1 VSYLEVDGKR
11 FKTSEITRVV
21 LHSSTWWTLRD
32 EEWWVEVHLVPSW
45 KTLWRKRIVRLFKNE
60 GRRFEEA
67 ERLRDWLIKKLKKAG
82 EA

>member
-1 VSYLEVDGKR
+1 MTYLEVDGKR

-21 LHSSTWWTLRD
+21 LHSSTWWTIED
-32 EEWWVEVHLVPSW
+32 GGWWVEVHLAPSW
-45 KTLWRKRIVRLFKNE
+45 KSLWRKRIVRLFKNE

-67 ERLRDWLIKKLKKAG
+67 EDLRDWVIKIWKKAG